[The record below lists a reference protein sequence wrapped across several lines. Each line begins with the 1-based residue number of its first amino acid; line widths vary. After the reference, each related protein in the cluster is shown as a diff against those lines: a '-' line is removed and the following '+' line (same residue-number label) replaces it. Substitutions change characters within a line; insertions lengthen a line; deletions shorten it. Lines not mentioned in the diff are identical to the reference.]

1 MMRYNC
7 IAALQ
12 RYSSSHRIIV
22 LKQQQ
27 HYYGHMKRRWKA
39 SATAAAH
46 DQHEDAQ
53 EGHTKLEEAVR
64 ITTQASPSPLKLL
77 KPNKLKLKDSV
88 TYTGNVILPLTFDL
102 KIVQPREYANGIFHR
117 AGNDCNN
124 NKFSGLWPVF
134 RILNE
139 DGSCPVIPFNNNK
152 NHLNHQQI
160 QAMEEMQSE
169 AMTHEMYRCMI
180 RLSTMDH
187 ILESAQRQGRIS
199 FYLQCRGEEA
209 IHIGSASALTLK
221 DTIFGQ
227 YREQGILMWRGFT
240 LEQFTDQCFSNERDL
255 GRGRQM
261 PVHYVSKAL
270 NFHAISSPLCTQ
282 LPHAVG
288 AAYRMKLQYQRDNID
303 VANRGCAVVYFG
315 EGAASEG
322 DFHAAC
328 NFAATLRA
336 PVVFFCRNNGY
347 AISTPT
353 TSQYSPNA
361 DGIIGRAPGYGIPG
375 IRVDGNDVFAVHA
388 ATLAAKELALSE
400 NTPVL
405 IEAMT
410 YRMSHHSTSDD
421 STQYRDKAEIERWKE
436 EGDPIVRLQNFM
448 RKRGYIDEDDVEAF
462 RARIAKEER
471 MAVMAAMKKSEA
483 KKKPSLDTMFEDV
496 YGNKPPHLLRQEEEM
511 RAHLAKYPEHYKV

>member
-1 MMRYNC
+1 MN
-7 IAALQ
+7 
-12 RYSSSHRIIV
+12 
-22 LKQQQ
+22 
-27 HYYGHMKRRWKA
+27 MKRRWKA

-46 DQHEDAQ
+46 DQHDEDQ
-53 EGHTKLEEAVR
+53 GNTNTKLEEALS
-64 ITTQASPSPLKLL
+64 ITTQASTPLK
-77 KPNKLKLKDSV
+77 PLKDSV
-88 TYTGNVILPLTFDL
+88 TYTGNVTLPLTFDL
-102 KIVQPREYANGIFHR
+102 KIVQPREYANGIFQ
-117 AGNDCNN
+117 NN
-124 NKFSGLWPVF
+124 QNEKFSGLWPVF
-134 RILNE
+134 RLLNE
-139 DGSCPVIPFNNNK
+139 DGSSCCPDIPLKKK
-152 NHLNHQQI
+152 NLDQQDTLQQG
-160 QAMEEMQSE
+160 QAIEEIQSE
-169 AMTHEMYRCMI
+169 AMTHEMYRYMI

-288 AAYRMKLQYQRDNID
+288 AAYRMKLQYDQQDKHNID
-303 VANRGCAVVYFG
+303 IDNVSTDRGCAVVYFG

-388 ATLAAKELALSE
+388 ATLAAKELAIRE

-421 STQYRDKAEIERWKE
+421 STQYRDKTEIERWKE

-448 RKRGYIDEDDVEAF
+448 LQRGYIEGDDVEAF
-462 RARIAKEER
+462 RSQIAKEER

-496 YGNKPPHLLRQEEEM
+496 YGDKPTHLLRQEKEM
-511 RAHLAKYPEHYKV
+511 RAHLAKYPEHYKVG